1 MSVSGWALPVGVGPC
16 PPRVPSPGCLSRV
29 EPQGAPCP
37 CVCVLPAIS
46 CERLFTQPCQFTLAS
61 VCGIFSHYLVFSGSC
76 WLSPACGRSSPRC
89 TTLAHSCLRPLSR
102 LVVDA
107 PVFDM
112 GLGDSRRCPQS
123 VMGCSGMLSGPG
135 VHCTLCGHGVVVVPF
150 LGHGKCVLAV
160 RALPVFA
167 VFADPELSASIPGCH
182 HYLKAGWA
190 RAFVCCSAGLWW
202 ICYQL
207 GDMDACCAP
216 CVLLGSGD
224 AASTGHF
231 LALQPGRAL
240 PWAGW
245 GQVGAADLDAAPSHC
260 EQLIPPDLCPVPPPP
275 PLH

>member
-1 MSVSGWALPVGVGPC
+1 MLPAERDGMLRDARWSWC
-16 PPRVPSPGCLSRV
+16 A
-29 EPQGAPCP
+29 GAPATALHALHSVWP
-37 CVCVLPAIS
+37 RSGGGPIPGAWEVCS
-46 CERLFTQPCQFTLAS
+46 CSESAAR
-61 VCGIFSHYLVFSGSC
+61 
-76 WLSPACGRSSPRC
+76 
-89 TTLAHSCLRPLSR
+89 
-102 LVVDA
+102 
-107 PVFDM
+107 
-112 GLGDSRRCPQS
+112 
-123 VMGCSGMLSGPG
+123 
-135 VHCTLCGHGVVVVPF
+135 
-150 LGHGKCVLAV
+150 
-160 RALPVFA
+160 A